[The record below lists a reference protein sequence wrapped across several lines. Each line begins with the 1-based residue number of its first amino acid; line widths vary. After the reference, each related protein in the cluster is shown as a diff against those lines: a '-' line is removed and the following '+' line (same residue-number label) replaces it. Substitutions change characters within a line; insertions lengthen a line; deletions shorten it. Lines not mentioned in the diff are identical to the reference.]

1 MDAKIPSMLMT
12 MAVTALL
19 SIGLTVAVRTAARR
33 WRVVDRPDAVRR
45 LHKGQMP
52 LWGGVAVYL
61 AMVLGLLLAV
71 NHPRLA
77 SPALSSLAAALIP
90 AAGLACL
97 FGALDDL
104 WRFASRTKLALQLL
118 AVLPIVCAGYWIDHI
133 VVFGYPIVLGW
144 GGIPLTI
151 LWLLGCINAL
161 NLIDGMDG
169 LASIVGLSAAAM
181 MSIIAVSMGNNHVAV
196 IAIVLAGALGGF
208 LVYNLPPASIFLGDS
223 GSTLIGL
230 VLGIL
235 GIQGAMKTSAT
246 LAITGAGGDHD
257 LADVRRGDGRGP
269 PQTDGPELRRGRP
282 AAHPSPPLGSRLAAL
297 AGVVHPRRRVPD
309 HGGRR
314 HGRHRLPQRC
324 PGLDHGREPGGADG
338 PPAAVRPLR
347 VDAAERGDQPAAEG
361 AGEPLVLAAGRP
373 ASGREPYGPG
383 DPPGRRTSKGGLK
396 LMPADLDLD
405 VGVVYTHEQ
414 DLMPRLLCTAAA
426 SGDGLAMRLVL
437 VDNASAEGVEPFRNV
452 AARTRIVRNRV
463 RLPYAANLNRILEV
477 STARYLL
484 LLNTDMFFDPPAQ
497 CLARMVQ
504 FMDAPAGVRGVRLP
518 ALS

>member
-1 MDAKIPSMLMT
+1 MPVAQTPGEAGKDAFGMDAKIPSMLMT

-19 SIGLTVAVRTAARR
+19 SIGLTVAVRAAARR

-208 LVYNLPPASIFLGDS
+208 LVHNLPPASIFLGDS

-246 LAITGAGGDHD
+246 LAITAPAVIMTLPMFDVVM
-257 LADVRRGDGRGP
+257 AVVRRKLTGRSYAAADRQHIHHRLLDRGLQP
-269 PQTDGPELRRGRP
+269 WQVLCILGAVCLTTGAAATAATVFRKDALAWITAVSLVVLMVRLRLFGHYELTLLKGAINRRLK
-282 AAHPSPPLGSRLAAL
+282 ALGSRWFSPP
-297 AGVVHPRRRVPD
+297 GVR
-309 HGGRR
+309 
-314 HGRHRLPQRC
+314 
-324 PGLDHGREPGGADG
+324 
-338 PPAAVRPLR
+338 PPAENHTVLEIRPDDEHR
-347 VDAAERGDQPAAEG
+347 KAA
-361 AGEPLVLAAGRP
+361 
-373 ASGREPYGPG
+373 
-383 DPPGRRTSKGGLK
+383 
-396 LMPADLDLD
+396 
-405 VGVVYTHEQ
+405 
-414 DLMPRLLCTAAA
+414 
-426 SGDGLAMRLVL
+426 
-437 VDNASAEGVEPFRNV
+437 
-452 AARTRIVRNRV
+452 
-463 RLPYAANLNRILEV
+463 
-477 STARYLL
+477 
-484 LLNTDMFFDPPAQ
+484 
-497 CLARMVQ
+497 
-504 FMDAPAGVRGVRLP
+504 
-518 ALS
+518 